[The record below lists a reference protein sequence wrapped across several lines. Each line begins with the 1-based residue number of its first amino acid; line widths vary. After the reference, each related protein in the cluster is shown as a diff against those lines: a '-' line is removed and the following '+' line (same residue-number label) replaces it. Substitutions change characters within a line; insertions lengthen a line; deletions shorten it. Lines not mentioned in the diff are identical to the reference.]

1 MLEIEQIWL
10 VCIGRSGE
18 RNQECFTSKLVPAAQ
33 ESVFKKKNNNNEWMY
48 INYKTPF
55 SNFHSSKSQPQG
67 FTGSPV
73 AKILG
78 SQCREHGLSPGQGT
92 KIPHATTGIWK

>member
-1 MLEIEQIWL
+1 
-10 VCIGRSGE
+10 
-18 RNQECFTSKLVPAAQ
+18 
-33 ESVFKKKNNNNEWMY
+33 MY

-67 FTGSPV
+67 FPGSPV

-92 KIPHATTGIWK
+92 KIPHATTGIRKLKKKKKITSASLYPFADDLRSYKVYKKL